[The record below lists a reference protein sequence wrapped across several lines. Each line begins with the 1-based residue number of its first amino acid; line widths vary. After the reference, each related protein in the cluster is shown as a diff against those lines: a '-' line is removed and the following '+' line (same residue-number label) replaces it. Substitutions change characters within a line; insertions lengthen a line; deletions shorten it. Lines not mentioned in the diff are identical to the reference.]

1 MMEEARRNPRSRWDA
16 MMRAESIAMARHD
29 PSTHPIKSPPRELR
43 RVQAGFHCAVSYL
56 FQERVPEP
64 LLTVQATSIRTGNPI
79 GQGYVFHEGGWRS
92 GDTTTAVIPY
102 TECRF
107 TAVLGWS
114 FAALINVPQEEPKL
128 DVR

>member
-1 MMEEARRNPRSRWDA
+1 MFGSECARIDHEEYA
-16 MMRAESIAMARHD
+16 
-29 PSTHPIKSPPRELR
+29 T
-43 RVQAGFHCAVSYL
+43 
-56 FQERVPEP
+56 
-64 LLTVQATSIRTGNPI
+64 LTTGG

-114 FAALINVPQEEPKL
+114 FAALSNVPQEEPQL
-128 DVR
+128 NVR